1 MSTVDKEE
9 EDIYD
14 KSKEEVS
21 EEVCTKCDKRY
32 RGAWEDKNGSG
43 TLTTQ
48 NGTIT
53 LTQIF
58 LT

>member
-1 MSTVDKEE
+1 MTSPKRRSVK
-9 EDIYD
+9 
-14 KSKEEVS
+14 KFAPSS
-21 EEVCTKCDKRY
+21 DKRY